1 MKGSA
6 LPPFFGFN
14 AALASCLHIVDIG
27 LNSSLE
33 YSDLP
38 GQDPLDGSNDAIIA
52 FVQVLLQIAAL
63 VNLLVLLGAT
73 FLFRSGLFGLLYA
86 QFRLVLL
93 VQLCYIGLTIVL
105 GVARTVRFL
114 PACCSDQ
121 RCQWVALIGAV
132 LSAVAVESAVD
143 WGHADGYL
151 GCTWLHGHL
160 RGGAASASQVLQP
173 RVLDATVTSTTGTKA

>member
-1 MKGSA
+1 MKGGA

-14 AALASCLHIVDIG
+14 AALASCLHVVDIG

-33 YSDLP
+33 YGDLP
-38 GQDPLDGSNDAIIA
+38 GQDPLDGSSDAIIA

-114 PACCSDQ
+114 PTCCFD
-121 RCQWVALIGAV
+121 
-132 LSAVAVESAVD
+132 
-143 WGHADGYL
+143 
-151 GCTWLHGHL
+151 
-160 RGGAASASQVLQP
+160 
-173 RVLDATVTSTTGTKA
+173 